1 MIGKIERACC
11 IFEIYSSLDAS
22 YSSINY
28 SLGYLQGLR
37 FGTMPRSAEESL
49 ISLLINLSLKTV
61 LLEGGNT
68 YAEEAK
74 IAGNKFAD

>member
-1 MIGKIERACC
+1 
-11 IFEIYSSLDAS
+11 
-22 YSSINY
+22 
-28 SLGYLQGLR
+28 
-37 FGTMPRSAEESL
+37 MPRSAEESL